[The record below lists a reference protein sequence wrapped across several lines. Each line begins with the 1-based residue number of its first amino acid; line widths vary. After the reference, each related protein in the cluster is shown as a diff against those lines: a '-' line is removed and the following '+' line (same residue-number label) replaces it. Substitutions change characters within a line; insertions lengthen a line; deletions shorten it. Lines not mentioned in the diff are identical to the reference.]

1 MFPLYPIMY
10 EGMELTFNQEH
21 QALYVVCTS
30 MLVALIV
37 ELFCH
42 DPSKN
47 VPFTQVKSLIK
58 HAKFFLLF

>member
-1 MFPLYPIMY
+1 MY

-21 QALYVVCTS
+21 QALYVPL

-37 ELFCH
+37 ELLCH

-47 VPFTQVKSLIK
+47 VPFTQAKSLIRHVK
-58 HAKFFLLF
+58 LFLSYFNA